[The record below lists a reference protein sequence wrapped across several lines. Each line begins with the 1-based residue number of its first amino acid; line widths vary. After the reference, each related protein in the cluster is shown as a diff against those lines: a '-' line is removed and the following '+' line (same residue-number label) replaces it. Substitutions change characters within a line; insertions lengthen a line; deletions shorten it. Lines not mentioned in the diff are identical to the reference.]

1 MTTSTITRRDAH
13 ELFPNIG
20 RERNLLLLAGLFFI
34 VNAASLNTLR
44 GASLFAWIPVL
55 AWCAAALVGH
65 VALNRWLPRRD
76 GMLFPLCMFLSGWGL
91 AAIDRLAPV
100 FADRQALWLIVSV
113 VAMVASACSPRLL
126 RWLRRYRYSLLVGGI
141 VLLLVS
147 IFFGVNPSGQD
158 GAPTLWLGLGGAY
171 FQPSEVLKLVLVAF
185 LASYLAEQYPMLSA
199 LDVQRTLGKGG
210 FSPRLTG
217 PVVLMWAI
225 TVMVVVWQRDLG
237 TALVFF
243 LVFLALL
250 YLASGQTW
258 VLWAGAALM
267 IIAGLLAYQL
277 FGVVQLRVDIWVD
290 PWTEAEGRGYHIVQS
305 LMAFANGGVLGQGI
319 GQGAPGYV
327 PVVHS
332 DSVYAAIAEEWGFL
346 GAVGIVA
353 LLMVFTLR
361 GLRAAVS
368 HQERPFYA
376 LLAAGLT
383 AMIAIQSLL
392 IMGGVLKLIP
402 LTGVTL
408 PFVSYGGSSLLV
420 SFTMVGLLLRLTST
434 ENSHAL

>member
-1 MTTSTITRRDAH
+1 
-13 ELFPNIG
+13 
-20 RERNLLLLAGLFFI
+20 
-34 VNAASLNTLR
+34 
-44 GASLFAWIPVL
+44 
-55 AWCAAALVGH
+55 
-65 VALNRWLPRRD
+65 
-76 GMLFPLCMFLSGWGL
+76 
-91 AAIDRLAPV
+91 
-100 FADRQALWLIVSV
+100 
-113 VAMVASACSPRLL
+113 
-126 RWLRRYRYSLLVGGI
+126 
-141 VLLLVS
+141 
-147 IFFGVNPSGQD
+147 
-158 GAPTLWLGLGGAY
+158 
-171 FQPSEVLKLVLVAF
+171 
-185 LASYLAEQYPMLSA
+185 
-199 LDVQRTLGKGG
+199 
-210 FSPRLTG
+210 
-217 PVVLMWAI
+217 
-225 TVMVVVWQRDLG
+225 
-237 TALVFF
+237 
-243 LVFLALL
+243 
-250 YLASGQTW
+250 
-258 VLWAGAALM
+258 LM

-353 LLMVFTLR
+353 LLMIFTLR
-361 GLRAAVS
+361 GLRAAIA